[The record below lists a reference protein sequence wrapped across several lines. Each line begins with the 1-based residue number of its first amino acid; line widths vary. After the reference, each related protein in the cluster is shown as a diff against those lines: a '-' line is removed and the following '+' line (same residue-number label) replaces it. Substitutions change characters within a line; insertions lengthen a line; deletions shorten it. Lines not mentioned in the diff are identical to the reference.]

1 MASKRLSNA
10 DKELLRSVNRFVE
23 MVSNSSVDN
32 EVQQCELISQLNYLS
47 QDLTIAEY
55 RRLADGWSEYNLS
68 GATNQ
73 VRDASDFIF
82 ENLPRNV

>member
-10 DKELLRSVNRFVE
+10 DKELLRSVNRFVDL
-23 MVSNSSVDN
+23 VSNSSVDN

-47 QDLTIAEY
+47 QDLTLAEY
-55 RRLADGWSEYNLS
+55 RKLADGWSDFNLN
-68 GATNQ
+68 GTTNQ

>member
-10 DKELLRSVNRFVE
+10 DKELLRSVNRFVDL
-23 MVSNSSVDN
+23 VSNSSVDN

-47 QDLTIAEY
+47 QDLTLVEY
-55 RRLADGWSEYNLS
+55 RKLADGWSEFNLN
-68 GATNQ
+68 GTTNQ